1 MDVIRP
7 RYIRF
12 EDLSGTLKLT
22 SGMQAI
28 AETDHLPK
36 SSTPLRKDD
45 IMSKLDS
52 LACAIREAQDSMQER
67 LDARTRSVEDMLEAM
82 GGRLAMETHVS
93 SQKANWKFQG
103 VKEAFMGE
111 LERMQGVKDLLE
123 RDLASESSITVKD
136 VKALKSQIRA
146 LNASIC
152 QSEQELMSGVQQL
165 ARLHENAAKL
175 ATKASAQLPHIESD
189 LRDYIAGRQ
198 EPLDPAL
205 EGMDE
210 PELLQLLAKEE
221 ARATWLEQ
229 QAASSAATWAAE
241 ETRYTT
247 LRGATSAALNEIRDL
262 EEECNVAAKK
272 QDEQHEERLQ
282 RFHALAAT
290 ISRLTGVEVL
300 EQGPN
305 LLRVIMTQTIP
316 RGMDW
321 REDSLC
327 TGSTPPSAA
336 TKVRDPAWNAVEGSS
351 PGTVVAE
358 HVLVIESVGPGSPR
372 LRTAT
377 LDPAVVEIDELV
389 QAARDAQAAGGAA
402 AIHPLSALVLDV
414 KARIRKHCRRQLLL
428 RDANDLYPLQP
439 TSVSPE
445 LLRCALP
452 NKVEVEVLVP
462 MSWPEEPGAR
472 LQLVE
477 MQAPRMSQDS
487 APLLARLQQELQDAY
502 ASTSSG
508 CAHAMARGHQLQN
521 CSLRGLLD
529 WVYGRIVAE
538 ENSGSQRL

>member
-22 SGMQAI
+22 SCIQAI
-28 AETDHLPK
+28 ETNHLRN
-36 SSTPLRKDD
+36 SSIPLRKDD
-45 IMSKLDS
+45 IMSKLES
-52 LACAIREAQDSMQER
+52 LAGGIREAQGRMQER
-67 LDARTRSVEDMLEAM
+67 LDARTKSVEDMLEAM

-111 LERMQGVKDLLE
+111 LERMQSVKDLLE
-123 RDLASESSITVKD
+123 RDLSSESSLTVKD
-136 VKALKSQIRA
+136 VKALKAQIRA

-152 QSEQELMSGVQQL
+152 QSEQELMSDVQQL
-165 ARLHENAAKL
+165 ARLHEDGAKL
-175 ATKASAQLPHIESD
+175 ATKAAAQLPHIESD

-198 EPLDPAL
+198 EPLDPAR

-210 PELLQLLAKEE
+210 PGLLQLLAEEE
-221 ARATWLEQ
+221 ARAAWLEQ
-229 QAASSAATWAAE
+229 QTASSTATWAAE

-247 LRGATSAALNEIRDL
+247 LWEGITAALNEIRDL

-282 RFHALAAT
+282 KFNALAAT
-290 ISRLTGVEVL
+290 ISRLTGVEIL

-316 RGMDW
+316 RGMYW
-321 REDSLC
+321 CEDSLR
-327 TGSTPPSAA
+327 TRSTSPSAA
-336 TKVRDPAWNAVEGSS
+336 TKVRDPAWNAEEGSGL
-351 PGTVVAE
+351 GTVVAE
-358 HVLVIESVGPGSPR
+358 HVLVIESEGPGSPR
-372 LRTAT
+372 LHTAT

-428 RDANDLYPLQP
+428 GDANDLYPL
-439 TSVSPE
+439 
-445 LLRCALP
+445 
-452 NKVEVEVLVP
+452 
-462 MSWPEEPGAR
+462 
-472 LQLVE
+472 
-477 MQAPRMSQDS
+477 
-487 APLLARLQQELQDAY
+487 
-502 ASTSSG
+502 
-508 CAHAMARGHQLQN
+508 
-521 CSLRGLLD
+521 
-529 WVYGRIVAE
+529 
-538 ENSGSQRL
+538 